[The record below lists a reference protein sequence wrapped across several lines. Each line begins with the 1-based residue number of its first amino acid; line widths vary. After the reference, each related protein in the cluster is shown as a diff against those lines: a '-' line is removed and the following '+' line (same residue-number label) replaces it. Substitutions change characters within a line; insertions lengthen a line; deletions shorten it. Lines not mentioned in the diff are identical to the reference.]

1 MVWMKIFYGHD
12 GTARK
17 IKIIAPQ
24 FDLSPKKV
32 VSFRLCGKDNLR
44 RVILCQSNIRIVYQ

>member
-1 MVWMKIFYGHD
+1 MVWHSEDLMKIFYGHD

-24 FDLSPKKV
+24 FDLNPKKV
-32 VSFRLCGKDNLR
+32 VSFRLCGKDKG
-44 RVILCQSNIRIVYQ
+44 